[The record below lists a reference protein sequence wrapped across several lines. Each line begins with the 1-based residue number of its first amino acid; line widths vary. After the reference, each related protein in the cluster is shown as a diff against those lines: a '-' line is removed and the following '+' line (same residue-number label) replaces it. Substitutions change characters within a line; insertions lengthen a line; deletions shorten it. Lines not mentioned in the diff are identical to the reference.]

1 MCTKTVCLQHFVVET
16 SGYVKLHGVA
26 ASNMEGLI
34 EIQATRPF

>member
-1 MCTKTVCLQHFVVET
+1 LESIGT

-34 EIQATRPF
+34 AIQATRPF